1 MVLELKRVVIFAG
14 QGGYDWEAMSISS
27 GMLIYSC
34 SIESYAIL
42 DIGRGYNNGF
52 ILYDYLSYITDS
64 THLFFFLRVYDVPNI
79 EPGFGFRTS
88 QMTDTVPIIME
99 RTI

>member
-14 QGGYDWEAMSISS
+14 HGGYDWEAMSIAS

-64 THLFFFLRVYDVPNI
+64 THLFFF
-79 EPGFGFRTS
+79 F
-88 QMTDTVPIIME
+88 
-99 RTI
+99 